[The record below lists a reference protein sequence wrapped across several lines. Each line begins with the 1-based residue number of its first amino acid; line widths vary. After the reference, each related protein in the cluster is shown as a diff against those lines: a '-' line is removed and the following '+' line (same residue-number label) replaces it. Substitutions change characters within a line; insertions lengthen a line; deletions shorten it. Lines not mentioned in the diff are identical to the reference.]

1 MLLYYQINVFA
12 MMDII
17 FLIVNVPV
25 YINKIVRMF
34 SLMFDLLKLW

>member
-17 FLIVNVPV
+17 LLIVNALV